1 MPTRGVLQERA
12 PDVGFAVEYDGGMK
26 QACAKGA
33 AAFTLLVADEPQL
46 QRILKG
52 DDYSAARAYVRGEF
66 EVSGDLVAAVR
77 LKHNYTHSRFFH
89 RLWSVAAR
97 WAPSRIETW
106 FQSKKRAAENIRYH
120 YDVSNEFY
128 AKFLDS
134 RMVYSEGYFE
144 DPSWSL
150 EQAQQAKLDGI
161 CRDLDLRPGERFL
174 DVGCGWG
181 ALLIHA
187 AECYGAQA
195 TGCTLSHGQHE
206 FTDAAIAARGLEKQA
221 RVEEIDYRDISQR
234 FEKIASIGMFE
245 HVGRRRLG
253 KYFQKIYS
261 MLEDGGLFLNSGI
274 TRPQAV
280 SDDPQTLFLLKRVF
294 PGGELAHLSDVIR
307 KAEGAGF
314 RILKARNLAKHYART
329 CRIWVERLRGKKESC
344 VSLVGKEKYRTWL
357 LYLAASAASFEDG
370 HTEAFSILMGK

>member
-1 MPTRGVLQERA
+1 MSGVLRERA
-12 PDVGFAVEYDGGMK
+12 PDVSYAVEYDGGMR
-26 QACAKGA
+26 QARGEGA
-33 AAFTLLVADEPQL
+33 VVFTLVVVDEPQL

-52 DDYSAARAYVRGEF
+52 DDYLVAQAYVRGEF
-66 EVSGDLVAAVR
+66 DVRGDLVAAVR
-77 LKHNYTHSRFFH
+77 LKQKYTHSRFFH
-89 RLWSVAAR
+89 RLRLATVR
-97 WAPSRIETW
+97 WGPSRIESW
-106 FQSKKRAAENIRYH
+106 FQSKQRAAENIRFH

-134 RMVYSEGYFE
+134 RMVYSEGDFG
-144 DPSWSL
+144 DQSWSL

-195 TGCTLSHGQHE
+195 TGCTLSRNQHD
-206 FTDAAIAARGLEKQA
+206 FAGAAIAARGLEKRV
-221 RVEEIDYRDISQR
+221 RVEEIDYRNISQR

-253 KYFQKIYS
+253 KYFRKMYS
-261 MLEDGGLFLNSGI
+261 LLADGGLFLNSGI

-280 SDDPQTLFLLKRVF
+280 GDDPQTLFLLKRVF
-294 PGGELAHLSDVIR
+294 PGGELAHLADVIR
-307 KAEGAGF
+307 EAEGAGF
-314 RILKARNLAKHYART
+314 RILKVRNSAKNYART
-329 CRIWVERLRGKKESC
+329 CRIWAERLRENRESC
-344 VSLVGKEKYRTWL
+344 VSLVGEEKYRTWL

-370 HTEAFSILMGK
+370 HTGVFSVLMGK